1 MIDPLEV
8 IGLLAQS
15 AMFSGLAKAQLRALA
30 EAARE
35 TTFAPEQVVFSRG
48 DPGAEI
54 HVVADGRIR
63 LSVLNPEGRVLAFN
77 NAVRGD
83 IFGEIAA
90 LDDGVRSADAT
101 AMTAARTYAI
111 PAAAVLK
118 VCTTDPAA
126 ARATIAFLC
135 GRIRATSAQVEDIA
149 LHSITVRI
157 ARFFLQALK
166 LGKGQPGGLRQ
177 ATLELRFTQAELAD
191 LLGASRQKT
200 NLALSTLTQAKAISR
215 RKGVYTCNVAALRRY
230 ARTD

>member
-1 MIDPLEV
+1 MIEPFEV
-8 IGLLAQS
+8 IALLAQT
-15 AMFSGLAKAQLRALA
+15 AMFSGLAKPQLRTLA
-30 EAARE
+30 DAARE
-35 TTFAPEQVVFSRG
+35 TAFAPEQVIFSRG
-48 DPGAEI
+48 DKGGDL

-77 NAVRGD
+77 NAMRGD

-101 AMTAARTYAI
+101 AMTASRTYAI
-111 PAAAVLK
+111 PAVTVLK
-118 VCTTDPAA
+118 VCTADPAA
-126 ARATIAFLC
+126 ARGTIAFLC

-166 LGKGQPGGLRQ
+166 LGKAQPGGLRQ

-200 NLALSTLTQAKAISR
+200 NLALSTLTQAKALSR
-215 RKGVYTCNVAALRRY
+215 RKGIYTCNVAALRKF

>member
-1 MIDPLEV
+1 MSDPLEL
-8 IGLLAQS
+8 IEL
-15 AMFSGLAKAQLRALA
+15 LAKAAMFRSLARPQLRAIA
-30 EAARE
+30 AAARE
-35 TTFAPEQVVFSRG
+35 MTFASEQVIFSRG
-48 DPGAEI
+48 DPGPDMHIVAE
-54 HVVADGRIR
+54 GRVR

-83 IFGEIAA
+83 VFGEIAA

-101 AMTAARTYAI
+101 AMMPTRTYAI
-111 PAAAVLK
+111 PAASVVK

-126 ARATIAFLC
+126 AQATIAFLC

-149 LHSITVRI
+149 LHSIVVRI

-166 LGKGQPGGLRQ
+166 LNKAPLGSPRQ

-200 NLALSTLTQAKAISR
+200 NLALSTLTEAKAISR
-215 RKGVYTCNVAALRRY
+215 RKGVYTCNVPALRKF